1 MDKKEE
7 NNMFFLVIWK
17 VDEVYKAFKQG
28 TPHVTKQPSKVGSS
42 RGVSEE
48 ALGGSNQQGKG
59 G

>member
-1 MDKKEE
+1 M
-7 NNMFFLVIWK
+7 
-17 VDEVYKAFKQG
+17 DEVYKAFKQG

-59 G
+59 GW